1 MAVYTVHLGF
11 NWNSPLIG
19 SFWNSEGA
27 STERFLQ
34 YAISTSSG
42 APAWFRFAAGDSLS
56 FEVWDLSSAQLQ
68 PGGPAFGM
76 GVSFSPLE
84 GSASTIAPT
93 DVVSAAQSVATT
105 TSRVI
110 DGQKQYGLQFAS
122 VVSVSGGGAGG
133 CPWGTSV
140 GHYRAGSIELTAQ
153 QSYKL
158 SFYLKVSYSGE
169 NRVFISDPEVI
180 VGSRG
185 G

>member
-27 STERFLQ
+27 ATERFLQ

-42 APAWFRFAAGDSLS
+42 APAWFQFAAGDSLS
-56 FEVWDLSSAQLQ
+56 FEIWDLSSVQQQ

-84 GSASTIAPT
+84 GSSSTIQPS

-110 DGQKQYGLQFAS
+110 DDRKQYGLQFAS
-122 VVSVSGGGAGG
+122 VVSSAGG
-133 CPWGTSV
+133 SCPWGTSV

-153 QSYKL
+153 RSYKM
-158 SFYLKVSYSGE
+158 SFYLKISYAGE